1 MSPLNWCSPV
11 SNGFGGG
18 LPALYRV
25 PAPAHLRARP
35 QMVDLTVQKS
45 LRQKILIWPLPRH
58 SPSSPSPR
66 SSTRKFR
73 WTGSIFHRLPTPTCH
88 IVNPDRAAS
97 RRHHSTHEA
106 KASIEDMR
114 ERYAAERRPR
124 ESGLFAFRV
133 ESTSERFHV
142 HRRH

>member
-1 MSPLNWCSPV
+1 MI
-11 SNGFGGG
+11 FGAGTCTG
-18 LPALYRV
+18 A
-25 PAPAHLRARP
+25 
-35 QMVDLTVQKS
+35 
-45 LRQKILIWPLPRH
+45 
-58 SPSSPSPR
+58 SPSEAADGR
-66 SSTRKFR
+66 LNSSKISATKNIDMAAPTPFSFVTESTIKHEEVSVD
-73 WTGSIFHRLPTPTCH
+73 WGIFHRLPTPTCH